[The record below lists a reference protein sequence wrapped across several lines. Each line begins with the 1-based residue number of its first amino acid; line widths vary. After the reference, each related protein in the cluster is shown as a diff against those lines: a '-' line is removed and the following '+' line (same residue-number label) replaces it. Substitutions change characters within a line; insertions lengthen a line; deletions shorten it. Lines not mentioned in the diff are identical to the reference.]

1 MPNEQFDKLKN
12 PLERMM
18 RSQLRDQVEHS
29 RAQHML
35 DLERN
40 HRYWKGEHYQIETLN
55 GNRVEVLSSGQFRA
69 KSGAAADT
77 GVNDY
82 VLNFIRGDGRF
93 LVGILGRMPNT
104 TAVADSEDEAATER
118 ARKADKIIRML
129 WPHWNV
135 EIVHAEA
142 VRMHWLDGTVFFHT
156 PFVVDASLY
165 GQTKVPQYEDQ
176 PVQAAPGFYSCWQCG
191 EQTEETNAGR
201 GCRRCGMPLNDI
213 DYTPPVYQMEPVEV
227 EPLTFPNG
235 SVELHAYTARHVT
248 IPYRARSLASCGWL
262 QLEYE
267 ESPSVIMTAHPEVAD
282 NLSAYRAPSHSNAYS
297 DSAADR
303 QARIAANSYRN
314 YGDLWNS
321 TDWLYT
327 RLWIQP
333 SLYYQLAMEE
343 DSGNPRPMAEKLTA
357 EFPDGIKAVYVNGSL
372 VKVTNERLTDVWTEC
387 KPSVNETVMTE
398 ALCAPMI
405 PLNDLVNDGFNIG
418 VQTAQKANSIN
429 LFNPNVINPQYFK
442 KARGGVPD
450 WIPAMAGLSGD
461 LRGAVHTTT
470 ANELRPAV
478 LEMMRSARSAGQEIV
493 HITPPLTGMDSRE
506 KTLGESEMNRN
517 QALLP
522 HNTQWAYLRQG
533 WSEAF
538 SKAIVQFA
546 KYTTG
551 KLYFRSHTSLP
562 PPQLEIDDI
571 EDLLNGGW
579 HAECDQSIP
588 LTWGQRRAQMFQLL
602 ERGPEMMQML
612 QLGNPQNLKT
622 LYEIIGNE
630 DFKITGLELHR
641 KVMYDIGELV
651 KGSPQQSPDGRL
663 IPSIPPDDFSMDH
676 AYWVQAAKDWM
687 NDVDLGVREKR
698 THPAGYENVLARAM
712 AELEI
717 VNLINAQAA
726 PPPEG
731 GGEGAAPGKPGA
743 EPSSGNQI
751 SSPPPNGMPLLGPAE
766 EPTETPEE
774 VSAMALEGV

>member
-1 MPNEQFDKLKN
+1 
-12 PLERMM
+12 M

-29 RAQHML
+29 RSQHML

-40 HRYWKGEHYQIETLN
+40 HRYWKGEHYQAPSFS
-55 GNRVEVLSSGQFRA
+55 GGGVEVLSSGQFRA
-69 KSGAAADT
+69 KAGAGVDS

-104 TAVADSEDEAATER
+104 TAVADSEDETIAER

-129 WPHWNV
+129 WPHWRV
-135 EIVHAEA
+135 EIAHAEG
-142 VRMHWLDGTVFFHT
+142 VRMHWLDGTFFLHT
-156 PFVVDASLY
+156 PYVVNKALY
-165 GQTKVPQYEDQ
+165 GETKVPQYEEQ
-176 PVQAAPGFYSCWQCG
+176 PVEAALGFYSCWQCG
-191 EQTEETNAGR
+191 TQTPESAALGA
-201 GCRRCGMPLNDI
+201 CPRCQTPLTDV
-213 DYTPPVYQMEPVEV
+213 DYSPPVFHMEPVPV
-227 EPLTFPNG
+227 EPLTYPNG
-235 SVELHAYTARHVT
+235 SVELHMYTALHVT
-248 IPYRARSLASCGWL
+248 IPYRARDLETCGWL

-267 ESPSVIMTAHPEVAD
+267 ESPSVVMTAHPEVAD
-282 NLSAYRAPSHSNAYS
+282 NISAYRSSSNGNAYS
-297 DSAADR
+297 DNAADR
-303 QARIAANSYRN
+303 QARTTAASYRK
-314 YGDLWNS
+314 YSDLWNA

-333 SLYYQLAMEE
+333 SMYYQLAMEQ
-343 DSGNPRPMAEKLTA
+343 DQTNPRPIVEELLH
-357 EFPDGIKAVYVNGSL
+357 EYPDGIKAIYVNGSL
-372 VKVTNERLTDVWTEC
+372 VKLVNERLTDVWTAC

-418 VQTAQKANSIN
+418 VQTAQKSNSIN
-429 LFNPNVINPQYFK
+429 LFDPNVISAKYFS
-442 KARGGVPD
+442 KARGGAPD
-450 WIPAMAGLSGD
+450 WIPAMPGVSGD
-461 LRGAVHTTT
+461 LRSAVHSTT

-478 LEMMRSARSAGQEIV
+478 MEMMRVARSSSQEIV

-522 HNTQWAYLRQG
+522 HNTQWAYLRQA

-538 SKAIVQFA
+538 AKAIVQFA
-546 KYTTG
+546 RYTSG
-551 KLYFRSHTSLP
+551 KLFFRSHNSMP
-562 PPQLEIDDI
+562 PPQLEIEDI
-571 EDLLNGGW
+571 EDLLNGGY
-579 HAECDQSIP
+579 HVECDQSIP

-641 KVMYDIGELV
+641 KVMFDIAELL
-651 KGSPQQSPDGRL
+651 KGAPTQAPDGRL
-663 IPSIPPDDFSMDH
+663 IPSIPPDDFAMDH
-676 AYWVQAAKDWM
+676 AFWVQAAKDWM
-687 NDVDLGVREKR
+687 NDVELGVREKKLN
-698 THPAGYENVLARAM
+698 PAGYENVLARAM

-717 VNLINAQAA
+717 VNLLMAQNA

-731 GGEGAAPGKPGA
+731 AEAGGAPGKPGGVSA
-743 EPSSGNQI
+743 GGNELSSQTPS
-751 SSPPPNGMPLLGPAE
+751 GMPLLGPAK
-766 EPTETPEE
+766 EPTQTPEE